1 MAVIRPEK
9 VAKIAEIKE
18 LLSTSKCTILVD
30 FCGLTVAQDTAL
42 RRKMREAGVHYN
54 VVKNTL
60 LRIAAQEVGIE
71 GLEPSLE
78 KNTAI
83 AVAPEDPVAVAKI
96 VCDFAKEN
104 KELKVKVGVL
114 DGKVI
119 SADKTQSPGCS
130 AAEGSFGCQTAWQ
143 HECSHLWLCQCT
155 ARYHPQRCIRTGC
168 CTQTKR
174 VRLMNRGRL
183 HKAA

>member
-18 LLSTSKCTILVD
+18 LLSNSKCTILVD

-119 SADKTQSPGCS
+119 GADEIKASLPPKEVLVAKLLGSMNAPISGFVNVLQGTIRNVVYALDAVRKQKESA
-130 AAEGSFGCQTAWQ
+130 
-143 HECSHLWLCQCT
+143 
-155 ARYHPQRCIRTGC
+155 
-168 CTQTKR
+168 
-174 VRLMNRGRL
+174 
-183 HKAA
+183 

>member
-83 AVAPEDPVAVAKI
+83 APEDPVAVAKI

-119 SADKTQSPGCS
+119 GAEEIKALAALPPKEVLVAKLLGSMNAPISGFVNVLQGTIRNVVYALDAVRKQKESA
-130 AAEGSFGCQTAWQ
+130 
-143 HECSHLWLCQCT
+143 
-155 ARYHPQRCIRTGC
+155 
-168 CTQTKR
+168 
-174 VRLMNRGRL
+174 
-183 HKAA
+183 

>member
-9 VAKIAEIKE
+9 AAKVAEIKE
-18 LLSTSKCTILVD
+18 LLVNSKCTILVD

-60 LRIAAQEVGIE
+60 LRIAAQEAGIE
-71 GLEPSLE
+71 GLEPVLE
-78 KNTAI
+78 HNTAI

-104 KELKVKVGVL
+104 KELKIKIGVL
-114 DGKVI
+114 DGKAI
-119 SADKTQSPGCS
+119 SVEEIKALAALPPKEVLIAKMLGSMNAPISGFVNVLQGTIRNVVYALEAVRKQKES
-130 AAEGSFGCQTAWQ
+130 A
-143 HECSHLWLCQCT
+143 
-155 ARYHPQRCIRTGC
+155 
-168 CTQTKR
+168 
-174 VRLMNRGRL
+174 
-183 HKAA
+183 

>member
-1 MAVIRPEK
+1 MPNAKVLESKKAVVDALSGK
-9 VAKIAEIKE
+9 IKE
-18 LLSTSKCTILVD
+18 ATSVVFVD
-30 FCGLTVAQDTAL
+30 YKGITVAQDTEL

-60 LRIAAQEVGIE
+60 LRIAAEQAGIE

-83 AVAPEDPVAVAKI
+83 AVSPEDPVAVAKI
-96 VCDFAKEN
+96 VCEFAKEN

-119 SADKTQSPGCS
+119 GADEIKALASLPPKEVLIAKMLGSMNAPISGFVNVLQGTIRNVVYALEAVRKQKESA
-130 AAEGSFGCQTAWQ
+130 
-143 HECSHLWLCQCT
+143 
-155 ARYHPQRCIRTGC
+155 
-168 CTQTKR
+168 
-174 VRLMNRGRL
+174 
-183 HKAA
+183 

>member
-9 VAKIAEIKE
+9 AAKVAEIQE
-18 LLSTSKCTILVD
+18 LLANSKCTILVD

-42 RRKMREAGVHYN
+42 RRKMREAGITYN

-60 LRIAAQEVGIE
+60 LRIAAQQAGIE

-83 AVAPEDPVAVAKI
+83 AVAPEDPVAVAKTI
-96 VCDFAKEN
+96 CEFAKQN

-119 SADKTQSPGCS
+119 GAEEIKALAELPPKEVLVAKMLGSMNAPISGFVQVLQGTIRKVVYALDAVRKEKESA
-130 AAEGSFGCQTAWQ
+130 
-143 HECSHLWLCQCT
+143 
-155 ARYHPQRCIRTGC
+155 
-168 CTQTKR
+168 
-174 VRLMNRGRL
+174 
-183 HKAA
+183 